1 MPKEY
6 KAPQAFEEGDAP
18 AIALTPVESNKVA
31 AIGHCP
37 VTNTLAVAFKTGNA
51 VYCYQGVTAEQ
62 HAAFIGAESI
72 GKHFGANF
80 QSAPFKKYRA
90 PEAQPAPV

>member
-18 AIALTPVESNKVA
+18 AIALTPVESNKVK
-31 AIGHCP
+31 AIGYCAE
-37 VTNTLAVAFKTGNA
+37 TQTLAVAFNTGNA
-51 VYCYQGVTAEQ
+51 VYHYPGITPEQ

-72 GKHFGANF
+72 GKHFGAHF
-80 QSAPFKKYRA
+80 QAAPFKKFRLA
-90 PEAQPAPV
+90 EAQPAA

>member
-6 KAPQAFEEGDAP
+6 KAPQAFEEGDCP

-37 VTNTLAVAFKTGNA
+37 VTNTLAVTFKTGNA
-51 VYCYQGVTAEQ
+51 VYCYPGVTAEQ
-62 HAAFIGAESI
+62 YAAFISAESI
-72 GKHFGANF
+72 GKHFGTNF
-80 QSAPFKKYRA
+80 QAAPFKKYRA
-90 PEAQPAPV
+90 PEAQPAA